1 MNGYERRQR
10 LANDITAGTTD
21 LTVNGVPYL
30 NWLCSNLTDVVETD
44 TFIHLDSIV
53 EMDGW
58 ADAVMIAIKW
68 STGTGTTYGDTE
80 QVMLRTLRNRSAR
93 KWLFVHQTDVRK
105 LTRESDD
112 FLVDVFDAIIGT

>member
-1 MNGYERRQR
+1 MNGYERRRQ
-10 LANDITAGTTD
+10 LASDITAGTTD

-30 NWLCSNLTDVVETD
+30 HWLCANLGDVVETD

-53 EMDGW
+53 EMNGW
-58 ADAVMIAIKW
+58 TDAVIIAVKW

-105 LTRESDD
+105 LTQALDD
-112 FLVDVFDAIIGT
+112 FLVGMLDAIIGT